1 MGNSKHYHENQEQD
15 KIFPLFQRVIFVI
28 LAREIRLLKEIKGL
42 YMGKEVKISLF
53 PDDMTE
59 MERMQEHEGIEDTKE
74 PMSSRYNR
82 NAACTNLWRLKSMR
96 RVFTGLYQRRS

>member
-1 MGNSKHYHENQEQD
+1 M
-15 KIFPLFQRVIFVI
+15 KIRNKTRFFPLFQRVIFVI

-74 PMSSRYNR
+74 PMSSRCNR
-82 NAACTNLWRLKSMR
+82 NAASNLWRLKCMH